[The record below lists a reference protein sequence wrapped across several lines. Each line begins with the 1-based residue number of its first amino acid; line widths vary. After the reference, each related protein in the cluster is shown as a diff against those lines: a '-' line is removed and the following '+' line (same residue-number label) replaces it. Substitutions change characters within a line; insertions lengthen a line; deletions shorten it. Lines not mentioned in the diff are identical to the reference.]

1 MAKAKKG
8 HNRKNNTTRVSDVIV
23 DAAAQ
28 EDPDRKPRKT
38 YSEDEKQESMDTLN
52 TQGKKGLKAMRI
64 NMAFTPE
71 LHEYIKIM
79 SDLQGTTITN
89 FVNGILMQH
98 LEQNRESYEE
108 AKDLIK
114 RVRDNLKSL

>member
-8 HNRKNNTTRVSDVIV
+8 HNKKTTAGRACNVIA
-23 DAAAQ
+23 DATVQ
-28 EDPDRKPRKT
+28 EESDRKPRKT
-38 YSEDEKQESMDTLN
+38 YSEDEKQDSMDTLN

-71 LHEYIKIM
+71 IHDYIKIM
-79 SDLQGTTITN
+79 SDLQGTTITS
-89 FVNGILMQH
+89 FVNAILMQH